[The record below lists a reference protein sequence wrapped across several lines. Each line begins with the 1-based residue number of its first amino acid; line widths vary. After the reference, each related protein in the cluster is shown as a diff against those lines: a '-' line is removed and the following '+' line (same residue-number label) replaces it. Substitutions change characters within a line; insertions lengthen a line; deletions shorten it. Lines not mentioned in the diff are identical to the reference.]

1 MKETETKRIQFTIE
15 ELKTLEFHLG
25 NELEAY
31 FEMLQGFEKREDW
44 DDFNEWR
51 PTWLALDK
59 LYQKVITK
67 NGLVGKWR
75 WWYKEEEQTENKNQK

>member
-44 DDFNEWR
+44 EDFNEWR
-51 PTWLALDK
+51 PMYIELDRIYNK
-59 LYQKVITK
+59 MFKKY
-67 NGLVGKWR
+67 GLVGKWR
-75 WWYKEEEQTENKNQK
+75 WWYNEKETETQKEK

>member
-1 MKETETKRIQFTIE
+1 MKEKETETKRIQFTIE

-25 NELEAY
+25 NELEQY
-31 FEMLQGFEKREDW
+31 FEMLNEATEREDW
-44 DDFNEWR
+44 EEYNEWR

-59 LYQKVITK
+59 LYQKIITK

-75 WWYKEEEQTENKNQK
+75 WWYNEKN